1 VSNSESREFDRG
13 KLGQVL
19 DRRNHD
25 LTAYVNRLESRP
37 MYIYRE
43 FLKHAIIQ
51 FADAQLIQFSS
62 TILAKRMMQRTII
75 LNIKFSEKPNKLPQV
90 VPRQFNKIKPSKA
103 SSIVDRILGRSRMI
117 DFLDGSIARV
127 IIVNIRIIQGE
138 SRRGEEACRNAHLR
152 CRRGSTAWQTAV
164 PCWFPF

>member
-1 VSNSESREFDRG
+1 M
-13 KLGQVL
+13 GQVL

-43 FLKHAIIQ
+43 FLKHTIIQ

-103 SSIVDRILGRSRMI
+103 SSLVDRILGRSRMI

-127 IIVNIRIIQGE
+127 TIVNIRIIQE
-138 SRRGEEACRNAHLR
+138 EPRRGEEACRNAHLR

-164 PCWFPF
+164 PC